1 MSKVVITGANGFLG
15 STLCGYFLEKNWS
28 VTALVHHLPANPIAG
43 VTYHQFDLSLEP
55 EQSFFEGADC
65 FIHCAYAK
73 AAKGMDAF
81 TINIEGTKKLLAV
94 SRKCGVKKNIF
105 ISSLASREDA
115 LSVYGKQKFATE
127 KLFNQPN
134 DLILRPGLILGK
146 GGLFGQMRN
155 YLQKSKLIPL
165 ISGGK
170 QPMQTIYVNEVA
182 QAIELCIQKNISG
195 TLSIAM
201 PDKLSYKEFYQ
212 LLCKSLNA
220 KPIFVSLPHSLLYAG
235 LTISETIGIPL
246 PINRENLLGLKK
258 ISHIDTTVDLAKI
271 GIQLKSCEEVLNL
284 IKD

>member
-1 MSKVVITGANGFLG
+1 MSKIIITGANGFLG
-15 STLCGYFLEKNWS
+15 STLCGYFQQKNWT
-28 VTALVHHLPANPIAG
+28 VTALVHHLPSNPMVGI
-43 VTYHQFDLSLEP
+43 TYYEFDLQQEP
-55 EQSFFEGADC
+55 KPNIFEGADC

-81 TINIEGTKKLLAV
+81 AVNIQGTKKLLAI

-115 LSVYGKQKFATE
+115 LSVYGKQKFAAE
-127 KLFNQPN
+127 KLFNEPN

-146 GGLFGQMRN
+146 GGLFGQMRT

-170 QPMQTIYVNEVA
+170 QAMQTIHVNEVA
-182 QAIELCIQKNISG
+182 EAIELCIKKNISG
-195 TLSIAM
+195 TYSIAN
-201 PDKLSYKEFYQ
+201 PEKLSYKEFYQ

-220 KPIFVSLPHSLLYAG
+220 KPLFVSLPHSLLYAG
-235 LTISETIGIPL
+235 LTVSETIGIPL

-258 ISHIDTTVDLAKI
+258 ISHTDTTADLAKI
-271 GIQLKSCEEVLNL
+271 GIQLKSCEEVLKL
-284 IKD
+284 L

>member
-15 STLCGYFLEKNWS
+15 STLCTYFQQRNRT
-28 VTALVHHLPANPIAG
+28 VMALVHHLPVSPIAG
-43 VTYHQFDLSLEP
+43 VTYHQHDLSQEP
-55 EQSFFEGADC
+55 EQDIFEGADC

-81 TINIEGTKKLLAV
+81 TVNIEGTKKLLEV
-94 SRKCGVKKNIF
+94 SRKFGVKKNIF

-115 LSVYGKQKFATE
+115 LSVYGKQKFAAE
-127 KLFNQPN
+127 KLFNQAD

-146 GGLFGQMRN
+146 GGLFGQMRT

-170 QPMQTIYVNEVA
+170 QAMQTIYVNEVA

-195 TLSIAM
+195 TLSIAI
-201 PDKLSYKEFYQ
+201 PEKLSYKEFYQ

-220 KPIFVSLPHSLLYAG
+220 KPMFISLPHSLLFAG

-258 ISHIDTTVDLAKI
+258 ISHIDTTSDLAKI

-284 IKD
+284 L